1 MSYAD
6 QIRTWKGIPAD
17 VVDHACFIS
26 NALDNGESWF
36 HASLGWALFKDTLS
50 RAQFAK
56 PNSDGSPRRP
66 PCRVKHVGRVT
77 LRRGRRRTRWDRGD
91 ATTRLARAFRDTRIN
106 RERREDVALDAAE
119 ASMLPS

>member
-6 QIRTWKGIPAD
+6 AIRTWKGIPAD
-17 VVDHACFIS
+17 VVEHACFIS
-26 NALDNGESWF
+26 NALDHGDTPYQA
-36 HASLGWALFKDTLS
+36 HMGWALMA
-50 RAQFAK
+50 RAGATAQPPK
-56 PNSDGSPRRP
+56 PNSDGSSRRA
-66 PCRVKHVGRVT
+66 PCRVKHVGRIT
-77 LRRGRRRTRWDRGD
+77 YRKGRRRTRWDRGD